1 MSFLSLVVA
10 LLLEQVRPLR
20 QDNWCY
26 GFFRVAARWL
36 EKNFNAGEAQQ
47 GAIASMLLIVPPVLA
62 TWAIHGF
69 FLQYSVI
76 GSLIWNVTVLYLTL
90 GFRQFSYFYT
100 AIQLAL
106 ANNDIAEARSLLA
119 TWKSRE
125 TPGFS
130 AADLSIEQI
139 SRIAIEEALVASHR
153 HVFGVFFWFVVLP
166 GPTGA
171 VLYRL
176 ADFLSRTWNS
186 GPEEIFGR
194 FARRSFAVIDWLPVR
209 LTAIGFAIVGNFE
222 EAIWLLRENALR
234 FTDTTRG
241 ILIASGAGALGIRL
255 GDVGHLH
262 RGVLLDPD
270 AAIEGLPGIDASPSA
285 MNSAVGLVWRSL
297 VLWMV
302 LLLAVWLPGVMYL
315 H

>member
-26 GFFRVAARWL
+26 HGFRLAANSL
-36 EKNFNAGEAQQ
+36 ERNFNAGESQQ
-47 GAIASMLLIVPPVLA
+47 GAIAWILMVVPPVLS
-62 TWAIHGF
+62 TWAIYVF
-69 FLQYSVI
+69 FREYSVI
-76 GSLIWNVTVLYLTL
+76 GSLIWNVAVLYLTL
-90 GFRQFSYFYT
+90 GFRQFSHFYT
-100 AIQLAL
+100 SIQLAL
-106 ANNDIAEARSLLA
+106 ANNDIQAARSLLLE
-119 TWKSRE
+119 WKSQE
-125 TPGFS
+125 TPGFI
-130 AADLSIEQI
+130 ADDLSVEKI
-139 SRIAIEEALVASHR
+139 SRISIEEALVASHR

-166 GPTGA
+166 GPAGA
-171 VLYRL
+171 VLYRVT
-176 ADFLSRTWNS
+176 DFLARTWNTN
-186 GPEEIFGR
+186 PDEPFGR
-194 FARRSFAVIDWLPVR
+194 FAKKSFAVIDWLPVR

-255 GDVGHLH
+255 GDVGHLRH
-262 RGVLLDPD
+262 GVLLDGD
-270 AAIEGLPGIDASPSA
+270 AAIEGLPGVDASPSA

-297 VLWMV
+297 VLWML
-302 LLLAVWLPGVMYL
+302 LLLAVWLPGVVYL